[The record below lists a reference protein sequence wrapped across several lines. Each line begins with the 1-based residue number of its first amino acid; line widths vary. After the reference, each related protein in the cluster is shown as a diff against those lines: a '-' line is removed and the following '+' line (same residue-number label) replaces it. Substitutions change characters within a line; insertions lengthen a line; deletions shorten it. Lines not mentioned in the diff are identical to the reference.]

1 MKDAIAMAALL
12 SGLAIHLAR
21 ADECDNMANSIA
33 SKVDVLVGER
43 TPEDFIPLS
52 GDQFVAYLN
61 CEGPQGM
68 SVRLVGPPRIIGFVI
83 GVGSILTGR
92 TPDDVYAGIAQCLSA
107 SPPNEVHNVDV
118 AGFKLFCKTDP
129 DDESWEFTITQ
140 RDH

>member
-1 MKDAIAMAALL
+1 MKRALATAALVL
-12 SGLAIHLAR
+12 CLAIHAAR

-33 SKVDVLVGER
+33 SEVDVLVGQR
-43 TPEDFIPLS
+43 TPENFIPLS

-83 GVGSILTGR
+83 RVGSILTGR

-107 SPPNEVHNVDV
+107 PRPNDVHNLDV
-118 AGFKLFCKTDP
+118 ARFKLFCKTDP

-140 RDH
+140 RGD

>member
-1 MKDAIAMAALL
+1 
-12 SGLAIHLAR
+12 
-21 ADECDNMANSIA
+21 MANSIE
-33 SKVDVLVGER
+33 SKVDVLIGER
-43 TPEDFIPLS
+43 TPENVIPLS

-68 SVRLVGPPRIIGFVI
+68 SVRLVGPPRINSDWLGFVI
-83 GVGSILTGR
+83 GVGSTLTGR

-107 SPPNEVHNVDV
+107 PAPNDVHNVDV

-140 RDH
+140 RGERRR